1 MHVRSGFHRLVRWV
15 VLPVF
20 VAGLL
25 TQAAL
30 PALAGED
37 QTELQKAQNQ
47 LESIRRAKEE
57 TKNAL
62 AQAYYQ
68 AEETRVQLRQVE
80 SDLAVAN
87 SQLAV
92 LTNQFTIA
100 EKDLKV
106 VEADLVVAKAQV
118 EKRQAQLAKR
128 VRAINEEGRVNSLA
142 VLLGASTFNDF
153 ISRFEMLKLVIMK
166 DNQLFKQVRKDKQM
180 LEERQAEATVRR
192 NRLAD
197 LKSQAELRRT
207 TIAVKR
213 DERVQVSRS
222 LEASKGRLQAQ
233 LEAFD
238 RQEEQVQEMV
248 VEIQRR
254 MNRAAGR
261 FVPTFP
267 VKPVIITDKF
277 GPRLHP
283 ILNTWRP
290 HNGTDFAV
298 SMNQSVYAIEDGV
311 VIMATWNDAYG
322 NLVVI
327 DHGGGISSWYGHNT
341 SLQVKVNQT
350 VRQGDRIALAG
361 STGWS
366 TGPHVHLEVRVD
378 GNPADP
384 MKYLK

>member
-1 MHVRSGFHRLVRWV
+1 MRVRSGLRRLMHGV
-15 VLPVF
+15 VLLLL
-20 VAGLL
+20 VAGMLA
-25 TQAAL
+25 QAAP
-30 PALAGED
+30 PARAD
-37 QTELQKAQNQ
+37 ANSELQKAQDQ

-68 AEETRVQLRQVE
+68 AEEAQVQLRTVE

-92 LTNQFTIA
+92 ITNQLTIA
-100 EKDLKV
+100 EKELKQI
-106 VEADLVVAKAQV
+106 EADLVVAQQQVAQ
-118 EKRQAQLAKR
+118 RQAQLAKR
-128 VRAINEEGRVNSLA
+128 VRALNEEGRINALA

-153 ISRFEMLKLVIMK
+153 ISRFEMLKLVIKK
-166 DNQLFKQVRKDKQM
+166 DNQLFTQVRNDKKA
-180 LEERQAEATVRR
+180 LEERQAVAAARR
-192 NRLAD
+192 NQLAD
-197 LKSQAELRRT
+197 LRAQSEIRRS
-207 TIAVKR
+207 TIIVKR

-222 LEASKGRLQAQ
+222 LESSKSRLQAQ
-233 LEAFD
+233 LAEFD
-238 RQEEQVQEMV
+238 AEEERVQEMV
-248 VEIQRR
+248 VEIQRS
-254 MNRAAGR
+254 MNRVGGR
-261 FVPTFP
+261 FAPTYP
-267 VKPVIITDKF
+267 VKPVNVTDVF

-290 HNGTDFAV
+290 HNGTDFAAN
-298 SMNQSVYAIEDGV
+298 MRQPVYAIEDGV

-341 SLQVKVNQT
+341 EYQVKVNQT
-350 VRQGDRIALAG
+350 VKQGQRIALAG

-366 TGPHVHLEVRVD
+366 TGPHVHLEIRVD
-378 GNPADP
+378 GKPVDP